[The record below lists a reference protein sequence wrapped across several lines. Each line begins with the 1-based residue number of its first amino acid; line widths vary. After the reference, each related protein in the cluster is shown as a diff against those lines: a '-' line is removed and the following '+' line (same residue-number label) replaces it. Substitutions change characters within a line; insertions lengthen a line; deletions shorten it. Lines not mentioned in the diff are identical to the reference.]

1 MFAAYDTTEHV
12 QTNYN
17 AVLKSQVQ
25 NLLNAPDGGNSICAG
40 GFNPFG
46 LNNSSVVS
54 DACLRYMTTT
64 AHSTEDLSQTTYQGV
79 IQGPLF
85 TLPAGEVKVA
95 LLVDHRQ
102 NTYDYRPDSQLA
114 SQNIEAVIASQPTR
128 ARSPSTST
136 RHRSTCPCSRTCR

>member
-46 LNNSSVVS
+46 LQQFV
-54 DACLRYMTTT
+54 DDLATPACAT
-64 AHSTEDLSQTTYQGV
+64 
-79 IQGPLF
+79 
-85 TLPAGEVKVA
+85 
-95 LLVDHRQ
+95 
-102 NTYDYRPDSQLA
+102 
-114 SQNIEAVIASQPTR
+114 
-128 ARSPSTST
+128 
-136 RHRSTCPCSRTCR
+136 